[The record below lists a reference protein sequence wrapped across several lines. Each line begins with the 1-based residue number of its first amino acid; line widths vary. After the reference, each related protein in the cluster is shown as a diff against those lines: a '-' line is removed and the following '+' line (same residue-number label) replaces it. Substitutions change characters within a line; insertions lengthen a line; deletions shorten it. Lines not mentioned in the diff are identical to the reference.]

1 MTTFEHTGF
10 WWDASEPGTK
20 WPGTLR
26 FDPVSGAV
34 LSRVIPAD
42 PRLFFA
48 DAKEFELLHG
58 ETTGGLRV
66 TLLSAFERDHSEIYA
81 NAAILGFHAESADP
95 PITVAAAVIEQLDE
109 WWHPRALTHD
119 PALNHPDV
127 SVQYRQPA
135 DVELHDDGVI
145 RTTLRSAGLPSY
157 GPREVSIR
165 EEIRIEMK
173 AWAPQPLSVFRA
185 RMHSC
190 QDLLSVAALTLCNV
204 EELRLVPPY
213 EDKRNAVIGRFYA
226 VPIYKD
232 PASRGADFLFRSPDV
247 ETRLPS
253 MFGAWLESAERFS
266 VVRSLYFSGA
276 YGKTFLELRLLAFA
290 QAAEGYHRRAYEGQ
304 DLYMDAGVYER
315 DVLPQLRST
324 IPTSVGSDHRQ
335 ALKKR
340 MEFGNEVSFGRRLR
354 TLVKDHE
361 AALAAAVPDPCSW
374 VQTII
379 DYRNGFTHHPVTDEA
394 VPDRD
399 KIELIQCNY
408 VLQILLELCFLK
420 SMTLEE
426 ETIAALAKKCDRY
439 RKIRERFF
447 SHHAAKEQGAKAQG
461 AAGGD

>member
-10 WWDASEPGTK
+10 WWDAKEPGTR

-34 LSRVIPAD
+34 LTRVIPND

-48 DAKEFELLHG
+48 DAKEYELLYG

-66 TLLSAFERDHSEIYA
+66 TLLSAFERGHGEIYA
-81 NAAILGFHAESADP
+81 NAVILGFHAETAVP
-95 PITVAAAVIEQLDE
+95 PITATAAVIEQLDE
-109 WWHPRALTHD
+109 WWHPRALSDD
-119 PALNHPDV
+119 PALKHPNV
-127 SVQYRQPA
+127 SVRYRQPA
-135 DVELHDDGVI
+135 DVVLHDDGVI

-173 AWAPQPLSVFRA
+173 ASAPQPLSVFQA
-185 RMHSC
+185 RLHAC
-190 QDLLSVAALTLCNV
+190 QDLLSVAALTPCNV
-204 EELRLVPPY
+204 VELRLVPPY
-213 EDKRNAVIGRFYA
+213 EDKRDAVIGRFYA

-232 PASRGADFLFRSPDV
+232 PASRGADFLFRSQDV

-253 MFGAWLESAERFS
+253 MFGAWLESAERLS

-290 QAAEGYHRRAYEGQ
+290 QAAEAYHRRVYNGQ
-304 DLYMDAGVYER
+304 DVYMDAGVYER
-315 DVLPQLRST
+315 EVLPQLRSA
-324 IPTSVGSDHRQ
+324 IPKSVGSDHRQ
-335 ALKKR
+335 ALNKR

-354 TLVKDHE
+354 TLVKEHE
-361 AALAAAVPDPCSW
+361 TALSAAVADPCGW
-374 VQTII
+374 VQTIVE
-379 DYRNGFTHHPVTDEA
+379 YRNGFTHHPVADEA
-394 VPDRD
+394 LPDRD

-420 SMTLEE
+420 SMALEE
-426 ETIAALAKKCDRY
+426 DAIAALARQCDRY
-439 RKIRERFF
+439 RKIKERFF
-447 SHHAAKEQGAKAQG
+447 R
-461 AAGGD
+461 GDAPKT